1 MRFISYLLA
10 TSFLLASGVAA
21 SAQQSFKIP
30 LVVRNS
36 GAGTDKGELNLQ
48 FGLDPQATY
57 GIDAGLGEE
66 EYPPFPPTAIFEAR
80 FVNIAGHPVGTPAGL
95 GEGVRVDLRPYSG
108 TAQKDTFKIK
118 FQSGDG
124 GYPIT
129 ISWPADLAAHSHSM
143 TIKSGSGT
151 VDMLKNTSITI
162 TDPDVT
168 AATIVRDGDAAAG
181 VEEDAAATGQLFHL
195 SGSSPNPAH
204 ATDDIHIDYSIAR
217 PAHVTLA
224 LYDALGQLVR
234 TVLDEHQSNPCH
246 SIRVKLGGLAPGVY
260 FYRLSAGVST
270 ASGTLLIVD

>member
-1 MRFISYLLA
+1 MRFKSYLLA

-30 LVVRNS
+30 LAITNN
-36 GAGTDKGELNLQ
+36 GAGTDKGELSLQ

-80 FVNIAGHPVGTPAGL
+80 FVNIAGHPVGTPAGM
-95 GEGVRVDLRPYSG
+95 GEGVRLDLRPYSSA
-108 TAQKDTFKIK
+108 TQKDTFKIK

-129 ISWPADLAAHSHSM
+129 ISWPADLAKHAHAM
-143 TIKSGSGT
+143 TIKTGSET
-151 VDMLKNTSITI
+151 VDMLKNTSVTI

-168 AATIVRDGDAAAG
+168 AATIIRDGDAAAD
-181 VEEDAAATGQLFHL
+181 VESDASTQQLFHL
-195 SGSSPNPAH
+195 NGSSPNPAH
-204 ATDDIHIDYSIAR
+204 STDDIHIDYSIAH
-217 PAHVTLA
+217 PAHVTIA
-224 LYDALGQLVR
+224 IYDALGQLVR
-234 TVLDEHQSNPCH
+234 TVLDEHQSNPYH
-246 SIRVKLGGLAPGVY
+246 SIRVKLGGLTPGVY

-270 ASGTLLIVD
+270 ASGTMLVVD